1 MRIMCASERRET
13 CLPVGPVNPNFS
25 REILQ
30 RAPGNRET
38 HTILYYHVVFST
50 QLRRPTIKNEWI
62 DRLHA
67 FLGGIVRGQGGSA
80 IVGGVE
86 DHVHLLIGLKPSH
99 RLSDIMR
106 EVKHESS
113 RWVHETML
121 EPGFAWQKGYSA
133 FTVSPLACEKV
144 KQYIANQR
152 EHHTARK

>member
-1 MRIMCASERRET
+1 MSAN
-13 CLPVGPVNPNFS
+13 VN
-25 REILQ
+25 RDILQ
-30 RAPGNRET
+30 STPGNRET

-50 QLRRPTIKNEWI
+50 RLRRPSIKDEWI
-62 DRLHA
+62 NRLHA

-80 IVGGVE
+80 IVGGVH

-113 RWVHETML
+113 RWIHETIR

-144 KQYIANQR
+144 KQYIANQK
-152 EHHTARK
+152 EHHTRK